1 VLEAI
6 LAGTAGSRQRGTLL
20 AQLEAGTDPRVER
33 YWQLTAVITGREPFS
48 SSAPAWEW
56 LAAALRAQH
65 EQGR

>member
-1 VLEAI
+1 MLEAI
-6 LAGTAGSRQRGTLL
+6 LAGTAGSGQRGTLL

-48 SSAPAWEW
+48 SQAPLKW